1 MTEPVILA
9 GNAQHRGDR
18 AQQQDSFG
26 FSNPDDPELRNR
38 CGSLAVIADGMGG
51 HALGRETSQIAVKTL
66 VDGYPRKAPDE
77 PVFTALRRLTGE
89 ANTAIRDLAA
99 QEGQLDNAGTTL
111 AAAVIHQQ
119 HLHWLSVGDSRI
131 YLCHAGQVT
140 QLSVDHTYARDL
152 DCEVAAGLIDAADA
166 AEHPEREALTSYLG
180 IPELDRVDCG
190 LHPALLQIG
199 DRVLLCSD
207 GLYRN
212 LNEVELAAEL
222 VRPDPQ
228 AAAEALLER
237 ALARRRPYQDN
248 LTVAILAVTEAPA
261 AVGPDRRRAGIFAG
275 AVLLASI
282 GLAARWW
289 FGPWP

>member
-1 MTEPVILA
+1 M
-9 GNAQHRGDR
+9 
-18 AQQQDSFG
+18 
-26 FSNPDDPELRNR
+26 
-38 CGSLAVIADGMGG
+38 
-51 HALGRETSQIAVKTL
+51 
-66 VDGYPRKAPDE
+66 
-77 PVFTALRRLTGE
+77 
-89 ANTAIRDLAA
+89 IR
-99 QEGQLDNAGTTL
+99 
-111 AAAVIHQQ
+111 QQ
-119 HLHWLSVGDSRI
+119 HLHWLSVGDSRV

-152 DCEVAAGLIDAADA
+152 DCEVAAGLIDAVDA

-212 LNEVELAAEL
+212 LNEVELVAEL

-228 AAAEALLER
+228 AAAEALLEQ
-237 ALARRRPYQDN
+237 ALARRRLPGQSHRGDSGGN
-248 LTVAILAVTEAPA
+248 RGAA
-261 AVGPDRRRAGIFAG
+261 AVDPDRRRAGIFAG

-282 GLAARWW
+282 GLAAGWW
-289 FGPWP
+289 FGPWS